1 MSGQDV
7 IQDFQ
12 LHGAASQGDVFRL
25 EGSSDHSFAQALAD
39 GHIAQ
44 SGADVVISDGT
55 NIVATLQNVSLAA
68 LNSHDFLF
76 A

>member
-1 MSGQDV
+1 
-7 IQDFQ
+7 
-12 LHGAASQGDVFRL
+12 
-25 EGSSDHSFAQALAD
+25 
-39 GHIAQ
+39 
-44 SGADVVISDGT
+44 VVISDGT